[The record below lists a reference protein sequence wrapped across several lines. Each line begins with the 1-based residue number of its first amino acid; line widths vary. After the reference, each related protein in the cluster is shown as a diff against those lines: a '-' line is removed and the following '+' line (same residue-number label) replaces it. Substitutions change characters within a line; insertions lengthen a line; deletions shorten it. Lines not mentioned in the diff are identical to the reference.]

1 MNLPPI
7 EGEVRRKRLEFSI
20 SSEGSGETVSSEDSS
35 AELLGRMH
43 RAPSCVSNILP
54 CSNQQKLE
62 DLYKS
67 YTKLKI
73 YFCVLCIVNV
83 IIILLVCG
91 FFAVFFIRLS
101 DNDTIL
107 NNFRSKSSPKVE
119 DNVPAAPGKTAALS
133 AITELPTVQEA
144 KIKCSVLTYKLNATQ
159 FDTDAMCSL
168 EDMVDSIAKYLKPRE
183 YNDVLHLTDG
193 VPQLD
198 GSHCFLK
205 DWVKDKDS
213 SSPESGGLKFS
224 KERGAII
231 IPSNGYYYVYS
242 RITFKYDPSIPDEH
256 AMALSLKD
264 TKHIIEKGKG
274 LSDRYSTVQSASI
287 QCTNTAS
294 IHNSFLQRVV
304 YLNQGEELRVKM
316 SDTGKI
322 QYDEKY
328 KHENFFGVFKL

>member
-20 SSEGSGETVSSEDSS
+20 SSEGSGETVSTEDSS
-35 AELLGRMH
+35 TELLGRMH
-43 RAPSCVSNILP
+43 RAPSCVSNIQL
-54 CSNQQKLE
+54 CANQQKLE

-73 YFCVLCIVNV
+73 YFCVLCVVNV

-91 FFAVFFIRLS
+91 FFAVFFVRLS

-107 NNFRSKSSPKVE
+107 DNFRSKSSPKVG
-119 DNVPAAPGKTAALS
+119 DNVPAPGKTAALS

-144 KIKCSVLTYKLNATQ
+144 KIRCSVLTYKLNATQ
-159 FDTDAMCSL
+159 YDTDEMCSL

-193 VPQLD
+193 SPQSD

-213 SSPESGGLKFS
+213 SSPQNSGLKFS
-224 KERGAII
+224 NFSFFCLLRG
-231 IPSNGYYYVYS
+231 
-242 RITFKYDPSIPDEH
+242 F
-256 AMALSLKD
+256 
-264 TKHIIEKGKG
+264 
-274 LSDRYSTVQSASI
+274 
-287 QCTNTAS
+287 C
-294 IHNSFLQRVV
+294 
-304 YLNQGEELRVKM
+304 
-316 SDTGKI
+316 
-322 QYDEKY
+322 
-328 KHENFFGVFKL
+328 

>member
-7 EGEVRRKRLEFSI
+7 EGEERRKRLEFSI
-20 SSEGSGETVSSEDSS
+20 SSEGSGETVSTEDSS
-35 AELLGRMH
+35 TELLGRMH
-43 RAPSCVSNILP
+43 RAPSCVSNIQL
-54 CSNQQKLE
+54 CANQQKLE

-73 YFCVLCIVNV
+73 YFCVLCVVNV

-91 FFAVFFIRLS
+91 FFAVFFVRLS

-107 NNFRSKSSPKVE
+107 DNFRSKSSPKVG
-119 DNVPAAPGKTAALS
+119 DNVPAPGKTAALS

-144 KIKCSVLTYKLNATQ
+144 KIRCSVLTYKLNATQ
-159 FDTDAMCSL
+159 YDTDEMCSL

-193 VPQLD
+193 SPQSD

-213 SSPESGGLKFS
+213 SSPQNSGLKFS

-242 RITFKYDPSIPDEH
+242 RITFKYNPSIPIEH
-256 AMALSLKD
+256 VMALKLKD

-274 LSDRYSTVQSASI
+274 LSNRYTTVQSASI
-287 QCTNTAS
+287 QCTNKAS
-294 IHNSFLQRVV
+294 VHSSFLQRVV

-322 QYDEKY
+322 QYDERY